1 MLSRPYTI
9 VDNQPCYII
18 DTDDIFDA
26 VGVRG
31 SLFVMFKGTKFLVH
45 PMSIKSFPT
54 EKLMYAGCKMILS
67 FSNPTVVTREDLLEY
82 PFGEL
87 RLVSRIQYPSFDV
100 DLVPVFVPNSYDDII
115 AVSDYVFGPDHR
127 ELCDLIS
134 IERLRCEMLM
144 EKYDEGVFDVSK
156 VEFQEYVE
164 LVNSGRGDTSSI
176 SKEMLE
182 ALGEDIVCGKNYVVD
197 V

>member
-9 VDNQPCYII
+9 VDNQPCYIL
-18 DTDDIFDA
+18 DTNDA
-26 VGVRG
+26 SSSAG
-31 SLFVMFKGTKFLVH
+31 SLFVTFKGTRFMVC

-54 EKLMYAGCKMILS
+54 EKLMYAGCKMVLS
-67 FSNPTVVTREDLLEY
+67 FSNPAVVTRDDILEY

-87 RLVSRIQYPSFDV
+87 RLVTRVQYPSFDV
-100 DLVPVFVPNSYDDII
+100 DRVPVCVPDSYDGII
-115 AVSDYVFGPDHR
+115 AISDYVFGPDHR
-127 ELCDLIS
+127 ELCELIS
-134 IERLRCEMLM
+134 IERLRCEMLT

-164 LVNSGRGDTSSI
+164 LVNSGSSDTSSI